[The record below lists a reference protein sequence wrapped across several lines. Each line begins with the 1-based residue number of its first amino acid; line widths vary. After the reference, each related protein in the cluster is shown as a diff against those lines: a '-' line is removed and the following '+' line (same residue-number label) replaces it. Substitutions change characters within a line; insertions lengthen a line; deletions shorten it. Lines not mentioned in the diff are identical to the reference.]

1 MGLIQE
7 LPLAPDGKSGWPW
20 TRESQDFSASIDEG
34 REWPRISIVTPSYN
48 QGRFLEE
55 TIRSVLLQ
63 NYPNLEYIVMDGGST
78 DQSIEIIKR
87 YEDWIDYWVS
97 EDDGGQSKAINT
109 GIQRASG
116 EIVNWMN
123 SDDCLVEGALRRVAN
138 AYRTSPE
145 AVAWVGA
152 CNFTHEDGEIYQ
164 VAAPVVGTRSAF
176 ANWGGPDSD
185 PNCSAWVG
193 QPSCFFSRSAFLQVG
208 GLNPDL
214 HFTMDVELWMKL
226 IESGN
231 FCVLDS
237 TISSARVYPGIKTRQ
252 DYPARMAEHVIVNW
266 LLDEKPQSRVKMV
279 EFGER
284 YLRDR
289 LLSMGFT
296 ELSGLLAV
304 WIYRKL
310 LKDPFAGFKAMLNL
324 K

>member
-214 HFTMDVELWMKL
+214 HFTMDV
-226 IESGN
+226 SCG
-231 FCVLDS
+231 
-237 TISSARVYPGIKTRQ
+237 
-252 DYPARMAEHVIVNW
+252 
-266 LLDEKPQSRVKMV
+266 
-279 EFGER
+279 
-284 YLRDR
+284 
-289 LLSMGFT
+289 
-296 ELSGLLAV
+296 
-304 WIYRKL
+304 
-310 LKDPFAGFKAMLNL
+310 
-324 K
+324 